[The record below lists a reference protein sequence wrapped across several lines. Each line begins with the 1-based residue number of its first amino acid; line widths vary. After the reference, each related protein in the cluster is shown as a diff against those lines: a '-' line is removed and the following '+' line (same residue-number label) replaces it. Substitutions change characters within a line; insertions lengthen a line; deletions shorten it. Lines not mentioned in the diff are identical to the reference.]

1 MKLLANMRAIGLL
14 KRRPRLSKGATFA
27 AVAIVALVVTGCT
40 KGTYQ
45 VDIFP
50 EMHYQQSY
58 RGQEPPRIMP
68 NPDAVPITGKE
79 VQFASAQAA
88 QVAPN
93 PLPASREV
101 LERGSEVYRINC
113 SMCHG
118 VTAQGEGPV
127 GDVLV
132 RNNYLRPPN
141 LMAHATQSK
150 TDGDIFYI
158 VTNGIFVMPEFKNLL
173 SEDDRWSVVH
183 YLRFLAQQ

>member
-1 MKLLANMRAIGLL
+1 MKLLANMLAKGPL
-14 KRRPRLSKGATFA
+14 KRRPRLSKGVAF
-27 AVAIVALVVTGCT
+27 VAIALVALVVTSCT

-45 VDIFP
+45 VDLFP

-58 RGQEPPRIMP
+58 RGQEPPRLMP
-68 NPDAVPITGKE
+68 HPDAVPITGKE

-127 GDVLV
+127 GDALV

-141 LMAHATQSK
+141 LMAGATQSK

-173 SEDDRWSVVH
+173 GEDDRWSVVH